1 MSDENIN
8 NFTLER
14 ADTALLSRDFAL
26 AARLYKSVLKDNEN
40 NKDVLLKLGTCY
52 VRANQDEKAL
62 EPYLRVLS
70 LDKNNFDALNNL
82 GGIYRRLGKY
92 EESVKVLE
100 AALKLGI
107 NTGEV
112 NYNLGHTY
120 KQMGHYDAAAESFYA
135 VIDENPND
143 VLAYNHLGSIQA
155 ARGEYRKALQTYWR
169 ALQIDPNHPVLH
181 YNSALSFVALGK
193 NEDAINSYESAL
205 RTKPGWTEALEG
217 YSALLLK
224 ENKHKKAEE
233 VLTSAIQVTPNNVN
247 LRNLM
252 ASLYLKKGSLEQ
264 AEAEY
269 KKSLEYDRQ
278 NFDSLNGLSK
288 IYEKLGR
295 YSEAAN
301 LLKEL
306 EVVSQNKEEIT
317 QRQIALLIYQNK
329 LKEAANLLKEARTKE
344 PENVHILNLLAQFFI
359 RSNEKNKELGCYRLI
374 RNLDPN
380 YITYLRDCGE
390 QHNVVGNYE
399 EAEVLLNKYLEL
411 NPNDTKALT
420 SFAYTAEQKKEPSK
434 ALKTYQ
440 AVLEIEPENSI
451 ALGAISKI
459 GMDTGPNSKAM
470 EIITEILNK
479 TTEESSSTLLNNS
492 IKTYEETVKKLDGK
506 PVKLSAD
513 DELLVSEMSKDI
525 EEVFDVSLDELF
537 TYDMNENIDFS
548 EFEDNVIVLEEI
560 DEETPQKRELDNLVA
575 EDLPIDYIPT
585 QKETEYYDPFEGTLQ
600 GKYSIEES
608 KETLDV
614 EGSPYFEE
622 ELDLTPED
630 QIFEEKTEIPLNPE
644 GRKIETPQTNSPSM
658 GYSQIP
664 SGFVPVVPVSPQ
676 VEEGSSDLTFDVE
689 PEEDS
694 PYEEEIAYNDL
705 LDDSE
710 LQEESIEENQEL
722 EVEPETE
729 ETQNLDEEETFEETE
744 FSEETEPAPEPE
756 LEPELEYFSDSE
768 LSEDLEDPIADFE
781 NESLEETNAALEDM
795 KNNELEET
803 LQKDQKEILFPKELS
818 LLKDLRDLCNWLP
831 EEMQKDFSSSINK
844 LRLDYLIEKLSG
856 NLGLLGAAAAIRRS
870 EGVPEESPSAP
881 AVAEPIQRE
890 SLYKTM
896 EYLHYLAAFLP
907 NQQQAAALE
916 RESARVLERL

>member
-40 NKDVLLKLGTCY
+40 NKDILLKLGTCY

-107 NTGEV
+107 NTEEV

-120 KQMGHYDAAAESFYA
+120 KQMGYYDAAAESFYA

-193 NEDAINSYESAL
+193 NEEAISSYENAL

-224 ENKHKKAEE
+224 ENKHKKAED

-252 ASLYLKKGSLEQ
+252 ASLYFKRGSLEQ
-264 AEAEY
+264 AETEY
-269 KKSLEYDRQ
+269 EKSLEYDSH
-278 NFDSLNGLSK
+278 NFESLNGLSK
-288 IYEKLGR
+288 IYEKRGR

-301 LLKEL
+301 ILKEL
-306 EVVSQNKEEIT
+306 EAISTNKEEIT

-329 LKEAANLLKEARTKE
+329 LKEAAVLLKEARTKN
-344 PENVHILNLLAQFFI
+344 PENVYVLNLLAQFFI
-359 RSNEKNKELGCYRLI
+359 RSNERNKELGCYRLI
-374 RNLDPN
+374 KNLDPN

-390 QHNVVGNYE
+390 QHNVVGNYD
-399 EAEVLLNKYLEL
+399 EAEILLNKYLEL
-411 NPNDTKALT
+411 NPKDTKALN
-420 SFAYTAEQKKEPSK
+420 SFAYTAEQKKDLSK

-451 ALGAISKI
+451 ALVAISKI

-506 PVKLSAD
+506 TVTLSVD
-513 DELLVSEMSKDI
+513 DELLVSEISKDI
-525 EEVFDVSLDELF
+525 EEVFDASLDELF
-537 TYDMNENIDFS
+537 TYDMNENLDFS
-548 EFEDNVIVLEEI
+548 EFEDKVIVLEEI
-560 DEETPQKRELDNLVA
+560 DEETPQKRGLDNLIA

-600 GKYSIEES
+600 GNYSVEES

-630 QIFEEKTEIPLNPE
+630 QIFEEKTEIPLKPE
-644 GRKIETPQTNSPSM
+644 GRKIETPQNNSPSM

-664 SGFVPVVPVSPQ
+664 AGFVPVVPATPATPTVSAVPATQ
-676 VEEGSSDLTFDVE
+676 EIEETSSDLTFDIE
-689 PEEDS
+689 PEEES
-694 PYEEEIAYNDL
+694 PYEDEIAYNDL

-710 LQEESIEENQEL
+710 LQEELEEEIQEPEEELIFEEENSL
-722 EVEPETE
+722 E
-729 ETQNLDEEETFEETE
+729 
-744 FSEETEPAPEPE
+744 
-756 LEPELEYFSDSE
+756 EPELEYFSDSE
-768 LSEDLEDPIADFE
+768 LSEELEDPIADFE

-795 KNNELEET
+795 KNNDQEEI
-803 LQKDQKEILFPKELS
+803 LPKEQKEILFPKELS
-818 LLKDLRDLCNWLP
+818 LLKDLRELCNWLP

-856 NLGLLGAAAAIRRS
+856 NPGLLGAAAAIRRS
-870 EGVPEESPSAP
+870 EGVPEESPSVP

-916 RESARVLERL
+916 RESARVLEKL